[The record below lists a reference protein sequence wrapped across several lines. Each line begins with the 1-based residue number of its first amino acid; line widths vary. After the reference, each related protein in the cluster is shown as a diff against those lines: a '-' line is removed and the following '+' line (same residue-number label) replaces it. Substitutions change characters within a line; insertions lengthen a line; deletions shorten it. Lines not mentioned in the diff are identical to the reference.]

1 MAWSMQAP
9 CRSMNKRK
17 VIALCVIIA
26 AALAVFGQVRGF
38 HFVTK
43 DDTVLLAQN
52 PTVTAWSQASL
63 ADRLLTVEFGYA
75 IPVSVA
81 SFAADWGLFGAR
93 PAGFHLVNLLLHLL
107 CTWLA
112 WRVLSR
118 AVAPLPALCGALL
131 FLLHP
136 VQAESVAFI
145 TQRKD
150 ILSALFAFLALD
162 RLLAALERTE
172 GPGPS
177 GRPGPN
183 GAEMAIIVLCV
194 ALSCLSKPSTVLL
207 GPTLAAL
214 YLLLGPRQA
223 PRGRALAFC
232 IALCLCA
239 AALLALN
246 LYVSHLAKMS
256 LDETPLSP
264 ARRAG
269 LVGSTLRHYLTTL
282 LWPVG
287 LAPKVP
293 RPINPDWAALAGSL
307 VLCAAWAAGLV
318 AALRH
323 GRRWAALCLI
333 WLAGTYLPISN
344 LIPVNRYVADC
355 YLYVPM
361 LALSLAVALGVDGLD
376 GAGFL
381 SGALPR
387 RLLGAA
393 LCVCLCVL
401 GWRCHDQVSIWRD
414 EETLFAYLYRLFPEN
429 GNAMTEYAE
438 LLART
443 GRRAQ
448 SLDVQLDF
456 YQRALSAQP
465 DSFKPR
471 GWLVRLHL
479 QRGAPE
485 AARRVLEAT
494 PPALQGQRAYLEA
507 QLQISLATGDKG
519 RALQAVQ
526 ALLRQE
532 PGHPARALLPR
543 LQGP

>member
-1 MAWSMQAP
+1 
-9 CRSMNKRK
+9 MNKPR

-26 AALAVFGQVRGF
+26 AALAVFGQVRDF
-38 HFVTK
+38 QFVTK

-52 PTVTAWSQASL
+52 PTVIAWTQAS
-63 ADRLLTVEFGYA
+63 AAARLLTVEFGYA

-81 SFAADWGLFGAR
+81 SFAADWSVFDGR

-107 CTWLA
+107 CAWLTF
-112 WRVLSR
+112 RILMR

-162 RLLAALERTE
+162 RLLAVAA
-172 GPGPS
+172 PGPS
-177 GRPGPN
+177 AGPGLQRSD
-183 GAEMAIIVLCV
+183 AVIIVLCA
-194 ALSCLSKPSTVLL
+194 ALSCLSKPSTFLV
-207 GPTLAAL
+207 GPTLAL
-214 YLLLGPRQA
+214 VYLLFSSGARTA
-223 PRGRALAFC
+223 RGRALC
-232 IALCLCA
+232 VALCLCGA
-239 AALLALN
+239 LLLALN

-269 LVGSTLRHYLTTL
+269 LIGSTLRHYLTTL
-282 LWPVG
+282 LWPAR

-293 RPINPDWAALAGSL
+293 RPMAPDWGALAGFAA
-307 VLCAAWAAGLV
+307 LCVAWVVGLV
-318 AALRH
+318 AALRR
-323 GRRWAALCLI
+323 GRRWAALSLL
-333 WLAGTYLPISN
+333 WVAGTYIPISN
-344 LIPVNRYVADC
+344 LVPVNRYVADC
-355 YLYVPM
+355 YLYAPM
-361 LALSLAVALGVDGLD
+361 LAPCLGVALGVDL
-376 GAGFL
+376 AL
-381 SGALPR
+381 RRLAALPKG
-387 RLLGAA
+387 LLGAA
-393 LCVCLCVL
+393 LALCLGVL
-401 GWRCHDQVSIWRD
+401 GWRCHAQVAIWRD

-429 GNAMTEYAE
+429 VNAMSEYAE

-443 GRRAQ
+443 GRRAE
-448 SLDVQLDF
+448 SLAMQIDF
-456 YQRALSAQP
+456 YQRALLAQP

-479 QRGAPE
+479 QRGAAAE
-485 AARRVLEAT
+485 GREEARRVLAET
-494 PPALQGQRAYLEA
+494 PAALRGQRAYIEA
-507 QLQISLATGDKG
+507 QLQLALASDDKV
-519 RALQAVQ
+519 RALEAVQ
-526 ALLRQE
+526 VLLRQD